1 MTTPGD
7 FEIARSVL
15 TGYTADNELHRALT
29 ILRNEGINPEV
40 VVEFTA
46 EREGIFCGITEVKT
60 LLGRVL
66 PETGR
71 EVWALDEG
79 VGVVG
84 GEVALRIRAPYASFG
99 LFETAILGTL
109 ASCTGWAT
117 AAAECVEAGDGI
129 PIIGYGARHVHPG
142 VVGVM
147 DYAAVMG
154 GCASSSSVVGQQLH
168 GLTPSG
174 TMPHSLVLLMGDTVR
189 SMMAFDKHMPPEVPR
204 VALVDTFKD
213 EIQEALE
220 VANINRSKHG
230 VSVQVHLHHGDL
242 IDALPCDMDIIV
254 SNPPYIRSGEVTQL
268 AEEVRREPAVALDG
282 GADGLRLIRR
292 LFQQAPARL
301 RPGGGLVVEIS
312 PEQLESV
319 SELARDAVP
328 GGRVSFRRDLL
339 GLPRAVVLSLS

>member
-1 MTTPGD
+1 
-7 FEIARSVL
+7 
-15 TGYTADNELHRALT
+15 LT

-46 EREGIFCGITEVKT
+46 ERDGVFCGITEVKT
-60 LLGRVL
+60 LLDRVL

-79 VGVVG
+79 VTVSG

-129 PIIGYGARHVHPG
+129 PVIGYGARHVHPE

-147 DYAAVMG
+147 DYSAVIG
-154 GCASSSSVVGQQLH
+154 GSASGSSVVGQQLH

-189 SMMAFDKHMPPEVPR
+189 SIMAFDKHMPPEVPR

-213 EIQEALE
+213 EAEEALD
-220 VANINRSKHG
+220 VAKALRQRLRGIRLDTPKERGGVTPDLVHEIRARLDQSGYTHVDIYVSG
-230 VSVQVHLHHGDL
+230 GITPDRIRQFVDASAPVSVFAVGYY
-242 IDALPCDMDIIV
+242 IAAASPISFTADIKEIE
-254 SNPPYIRSGEVTQL
+254 NR
-268 AEEVRREPAVALDG
+268 AVAKRG
-282 GADGLRLIRR
+282 RIPGLALNPRLS
-292 LFQQAPARL
+292 Q
-301 RPGGGLVVEIS
+301 
-312 PEQLESV
+312 
-319 SELARDAVP
+319 
-328 GGRVSFRRDLL
+328 
-339 GLPRAVVLSLS
+339 VL

>member
-7 FEIARSVL
+7 FEIGRSVL

-46 EREGIFCGITEVKT
+46 ERDGVFCGITEVKT
-60 LLGRVL
+60 LLDRVL

-71 EVWALDEG
+71 EVWALDE
-79 VGVVG
+79 

-117 AAAECVEAGDGI
+117 AASECVDAGEGI
-129 PIIGYGARHVHPG
+129 PIISYGARHVHPE

-147 DYAAVMG
+147 DYSAVVG
-154 GCASSSSVVGQQLH
+154 KCASGSSVVGQQLH

-189 SMMAFDKHMPPEVPR
+189 SIMAFDKHMPPEVPR

-213 EIQEALE
+213 EAEESLDVAKALRE
-220 VANINRSKHG
+220 RLRGIRLDTPKERGGVTPDLVHEIRARLDQGGYTHVDIFVSGGITPERIREFVDASAP
-230 VSVQVHLHHGDL
+230 VSVFAVGYYIAAASPISFTADIKEIDGRAIAKRGRIPGLAVNPRLSQVL
-242 IDALPCDMDIIV
+242 
-254 SNPPYIRSGEVTQL
+254 
-268 AEEVRREPAVALDG
+268 
-282 GADGLRLIRR
+282 
-292 LFQQAPARL
+292 
-301 RPGGGLVVEIS
+301 
-312 PEQLESV
+312 
-319 SELARDAVP
+319 
-328 GGRVSFRRDLL
+328 
-339 GLPRAVVLSLS
+339 

>member
-7 FEIARSVL
+7 FEIGRSVL

-29 ILRNEGINPEV
+29 ILRNEGVNPEV

-46 EREGIFCGITEVKT
+46 ERDGVFCGITEVKA

-79 VGVVG
+79 VTVAG

-117 AAAECVEAGDGI
+117 AASECVDAGDGI
-129 PIIGYGARHVHPG
+129 PVIAYGARHVHPE

-147 DYAAVMG
+147 DYSAVVG
-154 GCASSSSVVGQQLH
+154 KCASSSSVVGQQLH

-189 SMMAFDKHMPPEVPR
+189 SILAFDKHMPPEVPR

-213 EIQEALE
+213 EAEEALD
-220 VANINRSKHG
+220 VAKALRERLRGIRLDTPKERGGVTPELVHEIRARLDQAGHSHVDIFVSG
-230 VSVQVHLHHGDL
+230 GITPERIREFVDAGAPVSVFAVGYYIAAASPISFTADIKEIDGKAIAKRGRIPGLSINPRLSQV
-242 IDALPCDMDIIV
+242 
-254 SNPPYIRSGEVTQL
+254 
-268 AEEVRREPAVALDG
+268 
-282 GADGLRLIRR
+282 
-292 LFQQAPARL
+292 F
-301 RPGGGLVVEIS
+301 
-312 PEQLESV
+312 
-319 SELARDAVP
+319 
-328 GGRVSFRRDLL
+328 
-339 GLPRAVVLSLS
+339 

>member
-7 FEIARSVL
+7 FEIGRSVL

-46 EREGIFCGITEVKT
+46 ERDGVFCGITEVKT
-60 LLGRVL
+60 LLDRVL

-79 VGVVG
+79 VSVAG

-117 AAAECVEAGDGI
+117 AATECVDAGDGI
-129 PIIGYGARHVHPG
+129 PVIAYGARHVHPE

-147 DYAAVMG
+147 DYSAVVG
-154 GCASSSSVVGQQLH
+154 KCASSSSVVGQQLH

-189 SMMAFDKHMPPEVPR
+189 SIMAFDKHMPPEVPR

-213 EIQEALE
+213 EAEEALD
-220 VANINRSKHG
+220 VAKALRERLRGIRLDTPKERGGVTPDMVHEIRARLDQGGYSHVDIFVSG
-230 VSVQVHLHHGDL
+230 GITPDRIREFVEASAPVSVFAVGYYIASARPISFTADIKE
-242 IDALPCDMDIIV
+242 IDNRAIAKRGRIPGLA
-254 SNPPYIRSGEVTQL
+254 SNP
-268 AEEVRREPAVALDG
+268 
-282 GADGLRLIRR
+282 RLS
-292 LFQQAPARL
+292 Q
-301 RPGGGLVVEIS
+301 
-312 PEQLESV
+312 
-319 SELARDAVP
+319 
-328 GGRVSFRRDLL
+328 
-339 GLPRAVVLSLS
+339 VL

>member
-1 MTTPGD
+1 MITPGD
-7 FEIARSVL
+7 FEIGRSVL

-29 ILRNEGINPEV
+29 ILRNEGVNPEV

-46 EREGIFCGITEVKT
+46 ERDGVFCGITEVKT

-79 VGVVG
+79 VTVAG

-117 AAAECVEAGDGI
+117 AASECVDAGDGI
-129 PIIGYGARHVHPG
+129 PVIAYGARHVHPE

-147 DYAAVMG
+147 DYSAVVG
-154 GCASSSSVVGQQLH
+154 KCASSSSVVGQQLH

-189 SMMAFDKHMPPEVPR
+189 SILAFDKHMPPEVPR

-213 EIQEALE
+213 EAEESLAVAKALRE
-220 VANINRSKHG
+220 RLRGIRLDTPKERGGVTPELVHEIRARLDQGGHSHVDIFVSGGITPERIREFVDADAP
-230 VSVQVHLHHGDL
+230 VSVFAVGYYIAAASPISFTADIKEIDGKAIAKRGRIPGLSINPRLSQVL
-242 IDALPCDMDIIV
+242 
-254 SNPPYIRSGEVTQL
+254 
-268 AEEVRREPAVALDG
+268 
-282 GADGLRLIRR
+282 
-292 LFQQAPARL
+292 
-301 RPGGGLVVEIS
+301 
-312 PEQLESV
+312 
-319 SELARDAVP
+319 
-328 GGRVSFRRDLL
+328 
-339 GLPRAVVLSLS
+339 

>member
-1 MTTPGD
+1 MITPGD
-7 FEIARSVL
+7 FEIGRSVL

-29 ILRNEGINPEV
+29 ILRNEGVNPEV

-46 EREGIFCGITEVKT
+46 ERDGVFCGITEVKT

-79 VGVVG
+79 VTVAG

-117 AAAECVEAGDGI
+117 AASECVDSGDGI
-129 PIIGYGARHVHPG
+129 PVIAYGARHVHPE

-147 DYAAVMG
+147 DYSAVVG
-154 GCASSSSVVGQQLH
+154 KCVSSSSVVGQQLH

-189 SMMAFDKHMPPEVPR
+189 SILAFDKHMPPEVPR

-213 EIQEALE
+213 EAEESLAVAKALRE
-220 VANINRSKHG
+220 RLRGIRLDTPKERGGVTPELVHEIRARLDQGGHSHVDIFVSGGITPERIREFVDADAP
-230 VSVQVHLHHGDL
+230 VSVFAVGYYIAAASPISFTADIKEIDGKAIAKRGRIPGLSVNPRLSQVL
-242 IDALPCDMDIIV
+242 
-254 SNPPYIRSGEVTQL
+254 
-268 AEEVRREPAVALDG
+268 
-282 GADGLRLIRR
+282 
-292 LFQQAPARL
+292 
-301 RPGGGLVVEIS
+301 
-312 PEQLESV
+312 
-319 SELARDAVP
+319 
-328 GGRVSFRRDLL
+328 
-339 GLPRAVVLSLS
+339 

>member
-7 FEIARSVL
+7 FEIGRSVL

-29 ILRNEGINPEV
+29 ILRNEGVNPEV

-46 EREGIFCGITEVKT
+46 ERNGIFCGISEVKT
-60 LLGRVL
+60 LLDRVL

-79 VGVVG
+79 VSVAA

-109 ASCTGWAT
+109 ASSTGWAT
-117 AAAECVEAGDGI
+117 AANECVEAGEGI
-129 PIIGYGARHVHPG
+129 PVIAYGARHVHPE

-147 DYAAVMG
+147 DYSAVVG
-154 GCASSSSVVGQQLH
+154 KCASSSSVVGQQLH

-189 SMMAFDKHMPPEVPR
+189 SILAFDKHMPPEVPR

-213 EIQEALE
+213 EAEEALD
-220 VANINRSKHG
+220 VAKALRERLRGIRLDTPKERGGVTPDLVHEIRARLDQGGYTHVDIFVSG
-230 VSVQVHLHHGDL
+230 GITPERIREFVDASAPVSVFAVGYYIAAASPISFTADIKE
-242 IDALPCDMDIIV
+242 IDG
-254 SNPPYIRSGEVTQL
+254 R
-268 AEEVRREPAVALDG
+268 AVAKRG
-282 GADGLRLIRR
+282 RIPGLAVNPRLS
-292 LFQQAPARL
+292 Q
-301 RPGGGLVVEIS
+301 
-312 PEQLESV
+312 
-319 SELARDAVP
+319 
-328 GGRVSFRRDLL
+328 
-339 GLPRAVVLSLS
+339 VL

>member
-1 MTTPGD
+1 MTTPGE
-7 FEIARSVL
+7 FEIGRSVL

-46 EREGIFCGITEVKT
+46 EREGVLCGISEVKT
-60 LLGRVL
+60 LLDRVL

-79 VGVVG
+79 VPVAG

-117 AAAECVEAGDGI
+117 AATECVDAAEGI
-129 PIIGYGARHVHPG
+129 PVIAYGARHVHPE

-147 DYAAVMG
+147 DYSAVVG
-154 GCASSSSVVGQQLH
+154 KCASSSSVVGQQLH

-174 TMPHSLVLLMGDTVR
+174 TMPHSLVLLIGDTVR
-189 SMMAFDKHMPPEVPR
+189 SILAFDKHMPPEVPR

-213 EIQEALE
+213 EAEEALD
-220 VANINRSKHG
+220 VAKALRERLRGIRLDTPKERGG
-230 VSVQVHLHHGDL
+230 VTPDL
-242 IDALPCDMDIIV
+242 V
-254 SNPPYIRSGEVTQL
+254 K
-268 AEEVRREPAVALDG
+268 EVR
-282 GADGLRLIRR
+282 
-292 LFQQAPARL
+292 ARL
-301 RPGGGLVVEIS
+301 DQGGYTHVDIFVSGGIS
-312 PEQLESV
+312 PERIREFVDASAPVSV
-319 SELARDAVP
+319 FAVGYYIAAASPISFTADIKEIDGHAIAKRGRIP
-328 GGRVSFRRDLL
+328 GIIVN
-339 GLPRAVVLSLS
+339 PRLSQVL

>member
-1 MTTPGD
+1 MITPGD
-7 FEIARSVL
+7 FEIGRSVL

-29 ILRNEGINPEV
+29 ILRNEGVNPEV

-46 EREGIFCGITEVKT
+46 ERDGVFCGITEVKT
-60 LLGRVL
+60 LLDRVL

-79 VGVVG
+79 VTVTG

-117 AAAECVEAGDGI
+117 AASECVDSGDGI
-129 PIIGYGARHVHPG
+129 PVIAYGARHVHPE

-147 DYAAVMG
+147 DYSAVVG
-154 GCASSSSVVGQQLH
+154 KCASSSSVVGQQLH

-189 SMMAFDKHMPPEVPR
+189 SILAFDKHMPPEVPR

-213 EIQEALE
+213 EAEESLAVAKALRE
-220 VANINRSKHG
+220 RLRGIRLDTPKERGGVTPELVHEIRARLDQGGHSHVDIFVSGGITPERIREFVDAG
-230 VSVQVHLHHGDL
+230 APVSVFAVGYYIAAASPISFTADIKEIDGKAIAKRGRIPGLSVNPRLSQVL
-242 IDALPCDMDIIV
+242 
-254 SNPPYIRSGEVTQL
+254 
-268 AEEVRREPAVALDG
+268 
-282 GADGLRLIRR
+282 
-292 LFQQAPARL
+292 
-301 RPGGGLVVEIS
+301 
-312 PEQLESV
+312 
-319 SELARDAVP
+319 
-328 GGRVSFRRDLL
+328 
-339 GLPRAVVLSLS
+339 

>member
-7 FEIARSVL
+7 FEIGRSVL

-29 ILRNEGINPEV
+29 ILRNEGVNPEV

-46 EREGIFCGITEVKT
+46 ERDGVFCGISEVKT
-60 LLGRVL
+60 LLDRVL

-79 VGVVG
+79 VTVAA

-117 AAAECVEAGDGI
+117 AAAECVEAGDGVPVI
-129 PIIGYGARHVHPG
+129 AYGARHVHPE

-147 DYAAVMG
+147 DYSAVVG

-189 SMMAFDKHMPPEVPR
+189 SIMAFDKHMPPEVPR

-213 EIQEALE
+213 E
-220 VANINRSKHG
+220 
-230 VSVQVHLHHGDL
+230 
-242 IDALPCDMDIIV
+242 
-254 SNPPYIRSGEVTQL
+254 
-268 AEEVRREPAVALDG
+268 AEEAVDVAKALRERLRGIRLDTPKERG
-282 GADGLRLIRR
+282 GVTPELVHEIR
-292 LFQQAPARL
+292 ARL
-301 RPGGGLVVEIS
+301 GKRGHHHVDIFVSGGIS
-312 PEQLESV
+312 PERIRNFVEAGAPVSV
-319 SELARDAVP
+319 FAVGYYIAAASPISFTADIKQIEGADIAKRGRVP
-328 GGRVSFRRDLL
+328 GLSVNPKLSQ
-339 GLPRAVVLSLS
+339 VL

>member
-1 MTTPGD
+1 MTNSGD

-46 EREGIFCGITEVKT
+46 ERAGIFCGISEVKT

-79 VGVVG
+79 VSLVD

-99 LFETAILGTL
+99 LFETAILGTM

-117 AAAECVEAGDGI
+117 AASECVDAGGGI
-129 PIIGYGARHVHPG
+129 PIIGYGARHIHPE

-147 DYAAVMG
+147 DYAAVIG
-154 GCASSSSVVGQQLH
+154 GCASTSSVVGQQLH

-189 SMMAFDKHMPPEVPR
+189 SIMAFDKHMPPEVPR

-213 EIQEALE
+213 EAEEALD
-220 VANINRSKHG
+220 VAKALRERLRGIRLDTPKERGG
-230 VSVQVHLHHGDL
+230 VTPDL
-242 IDALPCDMDIIV
+242 V
-254 SNPPYIRSGEVTQL
+254 REIR
-268 AEEVRREPAVALDG
+268 
-282 GADGLRLIRR
+282 
-292 LFQQAPARL
+292 ARL
-301 RPGGGLVVEIS
+301 DQGGYNHVDIFVSGGITPDRIRDFVEAQTPVNVFAVGYYIAAARPISFTADIKEIDGRNVAKRGRIPGL
-312 PEQLESV
+312 
-319 SELARDAVP
+319 AVNP
-328 GGRVSFRRDLL
+328 RLTRVL
-339 GLPRAVVLSLS
+339 

>member
-1 MTTPGD
+1 MITPGD
-7 FEIARSVL
+7 FEIGRSVL

-29 ILRNEGINPEV
+29 ILRNEGVNPEV

-46 EREGIFCGITEVKT
+46 ERDGVFCGITEVKT
-60 LLGRVL
+60 LLDRVL

-79 VGVVG
+79 VTVTG

-117 AAAECVEAGDGI
+117 AASECVDSGDGI
-129 PIIGYGARHVHPG
+129 PVIAYGARHVHPE

-147 DYAAVMG
+147 DYSAVVG
-154 GCASSSSVVGQQLH
+154 KCASSSSVVGQQLH

-189 SMMAFDKHMPPEVPR
+189 SILAFDKHMPPEVPR

-213 EIQEALE
+213 EAEESLAVAKALRE
-220 VANINRSKHG
+220 RLRGIRLDTPKERGGVTPELVHEIRARLDQGGHSHVDIFVSGGITPERIREFVDADAP
-230 VSVQVHLHHGDL
+230 VSVFAVGYYIAAASPISFTADIKEIDGKAIAKRGRIPGLSVNPRLSQVL
-242 IDALPCDMDIIV
+242 
-254 SNPPYIRSGEVTQL
+254 
-268 AEEVRREPAVALDG
+268 
-282 GADGLRLIRR
+282 
-292 LFQQAPARL
+292 
-301 RPGGGLVVEIS
+301 
-312 PEQLESV
+312 
-319 SELARDAVP
+319 
-328 GGRVSFRRDLL
+328 
-339 GLPRAVVLSLS
+339 

>member
-7 FEIARSVL
+7 FEIGRSVL

-29 ILRNEGINPEV
+29 ILRNEGVNPEV

-46 EREGIFCGITEVKT
+46 ERDGVFCGISEVKT
-60 LLGRVL
+60 LLDRVL

-79 VGVVG
+79 VTVAA

-117 AAAECVEAGDGI
+117 AAAECVEAGDGVPVI
-129 PIIGYGARHVHPG
+129 AYGARHVHPE

-147 DYAAVMG
+147 DYSAVVG
-154 GCASSSSVVGQQLH
+154 GCASSSSVIGQQLH

-189 SMMAFDKHMPPEVPR
+189 SIMAFDKHMPPEVPR

-213 EIQEALE
+213 E
-220 VANINRSKHG
+220 
-230 VSVQVHLHHGDL
+230 
-242 IDALPCDMDIIV
+242 
-254 SNPPYIRSGEVTQL
+254 
-268 AEEVRREPAVALDG
+268 AEEAVDVAKALRERLRGIRLDTPKERG
-282 GADGLRLIRR
+282 GVTPELVHEIR
-292 LFQQAPARL
+292 ARL
-301 RPGGGLVVEIS
+301 DQLGHHHVDIFVSGGIS
-312 PEQLESV
+312 PERIRNFVEAAAPVSV
-319 SELARDAVP
+319 FAVGYYIAAASPISFTADIKQIEGADIAKRGRVP
-328 GGRVSFRRDLL
+328 GLSVNPKLSQ
-339 GLPRAVVLSLS
+339 VL